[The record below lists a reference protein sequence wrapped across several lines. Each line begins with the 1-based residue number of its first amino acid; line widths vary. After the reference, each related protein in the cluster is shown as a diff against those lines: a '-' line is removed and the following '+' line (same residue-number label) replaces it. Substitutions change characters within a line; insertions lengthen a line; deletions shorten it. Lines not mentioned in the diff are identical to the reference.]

1 MVFRKLVSIINP
13 LVFSLPDLLI
23 SFSSRWFGW
32 PTSWALSMPSSFN
45 RSRPYPALQCF
56 QYRIQTYLLRCNFNW
71 SPVNL
76 RVQSCMGNEDFIT
89 SDRPKIRSCVS
100 ASARQ
105 DLITQDCASAS
116 SREEHQ
122 MCRCKRRSCN
132 VRWSQVCV
140 CVCVNKKKYVK
151 RTKPNKNVDSS
162 PPTPQFP
169 PEIPPH
175 DHEETET
182 DNSAVARGAPSPK
195 TWIYRDTSYKHLLV
209 ETPEV

>member
-1 MVFRKLVSIINP
+1 MVFRKLVSVIHP

-56 QYRIQTYLLRCNFNW
+56 QYQIQTYLLRCNFNW
-71 SPVNL
+71 SPVNS

-89 SDRPKIRSCVS
+89 SDRPQIRSCNVASSVS

-122 MCRCKRRSCN
+122 MCR
-132 VRWSQVCV
+132 QVQEKILQRKMESSV
-140 CVCVNKKKYVK
+140 CVCVNKK
-151 RTKPNKNVDSS
+151 
-162 PPTPQFP
+162 
-169 PEIPPH
+169 I
-175 DHEETET
+175 
-182 DNSAVARGAPSPK
+182 
-195 TWIYRDTSYKHLLV
+195 
-209 ETPEV
+209 